1 MKATRTAPLPQTERP
16 LATRRPMK
24 EAPEMDEQSSTT
36 TPNVDISWW
45 GAFVDEVGAALSD
58 AISCIQGVFR

>member
-1 MKATRTAPLPQTERP
+1 
-16 LATRRPMK
+16 MK